1 MVVWEVWGHL
11 RVSWEDELGGKGRG
25 GGQLLSLREKKK
37 NYRKETVGA
46 SIAL

>member
-1 MVVWEVWGHL
+1 M
-11 RVSWEDELGGKGRG
+11 GGRIRGQGEG